1 MQLRQ
6 NRGCLES
13 ICGIPAL
20 LRKAKSEMPLIGSD
34 DPLTICFR
42 EKGIITI
49 EDIMQRLLFLPVKPC
64 KDSKNRY

>member
-1 MQLRQ
+1 VQLRQ

-49 EDIMQRLLFLPVKPC
+49 EDIM
-64 KDSKNRY
+64 